1 MTKADPSAQRK
12 KATAK
17 KQTPTP
23 RPSSTQEDLLAALAV
38 EITEEPERP
47 QVAAPEPAPNLSADA
62 SQSTAAAP
70 QPAPAAPE
78 RGPGYMV
85 SRVET
90 ERAPA
95 LWSQQLALAPAA
107 AAAPFTAQ
115 APLLPPTHCV
125 VVPSAQL
132 NAAQQVAYDEKGIQV
147 VTAAPDDTV
156 SRWGG
161 VKTLQGL
168 STDSLNHAY
177 FLLSLERMGD
187 DRMPQEDLISLLREL
202 QRVSAHG
209 AMIEIRTISPYYA
222 DLTRDPFLR
231 RVLSA
236 DLMQLLDAQQRAQ
249 PGADFL
255 EPLRDQL
262 NAAGI
267 NLVLQQQSLSLT
279 AQARTKIKQLQAQSQ
294 ALRAQ
299 GAADHEVAADSDQVL
314 GQEYVLGQ
322 AKEVEPQALV
332 ERVRKL
338 KQQAPKPTP
347 IILGLSSFVNF
358 NGKLTQPLST
368 EELNR
373 WVRSDPAAYT
383 SSNYTLLN
391 LKYPYQAVATVQIPP
406 YAVPGYQEDPKP
418 HAAPQGTA
426 PTKSPVPEEQ
436 PHAAANQGAAAASA
450 APAAAAAESAPA
462 PEAGASPCIKLGALL
477 QQPFT
482 MVVHDE
488 REQLGAWEMY
498 QSRQLMKRHQVDAL
512 GSNYLRFFL
521 HSILLRKADQPVKVT
536 VVGADVGWFAL
547 LSARTHAR
555 ITVDAFE
562 PNAQK
567 CRLLNYN
574 VSLNGYSEQIKVYHG
589 ALGASSSSSAEASV
603 GTSAHQISYVY
614 AYDPQLKANLPEEL
628 QAAPDTVILADN
640 DLLEHQDQILGP
652 KVVTCERLAANSGAE
667 GVTAPALAAGWEA
680 ALSQFDPD
688 EVLFDLHET
697 MEIHTADTVKTREQT
712 SAISAEFLRSE
723 LNEPS
728 APHSGAGQE
737 DAPCL
742 GFKPAYDL
750 LREGAFFGATPFI
763 GRGWWQPQAQR
774 PQALLTYH
782 APHTTLSEFYLKA
795 QGQASRA
802 TTETAEAATAA
813 SAASAAAAFAAE
825 ASAAAAQWPDL
836 VVVDAHSKVGA
847 VVSGM
852 TQLLDAGARPIIY
865 VRLNLHSAV
874 DHALSSGTQFSF
886 APLDELEAR
895 YGYIAALIVANKG
908 LRLADPK
915 LRSEVVMPQ
924 VLRSAS
930 QFERAGRF
938 NRQRSVGTGAE
949 LMHLFYLPK
958 EHFELSAAGLRPR
971 T

>member
-38 EITEEPERP
+38 EIAEEPERP
-47 QVAAPEPAPNLSADA
+47 QVAAPEPALNLCADA
-62 SQSTAAAP
+62 SQSTAAVP

-95 LWSQQLALAPAA
+95 LWARQLALASAA
-107 AAAPFTAQ
+107 SAAPFTAQ

-187 DRMPQEDLISLLREL
+187 DRTPQEDLISLLREL

-279 AQARTKIKQLQAQSQ
+279 VQARTKIKQIQAQNQ

-299 GAADHEVAADSDQVL
+299 GAADHEVAAGSDQVL

-391 LKYPYQAVATVQIPP
+391 LKYPYQAFATVQIPP

-418 HAAPQGTA
+418 HAEPKGTEPTPAPETQ
-426 PTKSPVPEEQ
+426 V
-436 PHAAANQGAAAASA
+436 HATDQHAAAASSGAA
-450 APAAAAAESAPA
+450 APSSAQASAAAA
-462 PEAGASPCIKLGALL
+462 PEAAAAPSIKLGALL
-477 QQPFT
+477 SQPFT

-498 QSRQLMKRHQVDAL
+498 QSRQLRTRHQVDAL

-589 ALGASSSSSAEASV
+589 ALGTSSGSSAEASV

-640 DLLEHQDQILGP
+640 DLVEHQDQILGSEA
-652 KVVTCERLAANSGAE
+652 VTCERLAANSGAE
-667 GVTAPALAAGWEA
+667 GATAPALAAGWEA

-697 MEIHTADTVKTREQT
+697 MEIHTVGTVETREQT
-712 SAISAEFLRSE
+712 CAISAEFLRSE
-723 LNEPS
+723 LNEHS
-728 APHSGAGQE
+728 ALHLGAGQE
-737 DAPCL
+737 DLTCL

-750 LREGAFFGATPFI
+750 LRAGAFFGATPFI

-802 TTETAEAATAA
+802 APDAAPDVAQEAAPAPAEATAA
-813 SAASAAAAFAAE
+813 AS
-825 ASAAAAQWPDL
+825 AAQWPDL

-847 VVSGM
+847 VVAGM
-852 TQLLDAGARPIIY
+852 TQLLEAGARPIIY

>member
-47 QVAAPEPAPNLSADA
+47 QVAAPEPALNLCADA
-62 SQSTAAAP
+62 SQSTAAVP

-95 LWSQQLALAPAA
+95 LWARQLALASAA
-107 AAAPFTAQ
+107 SAAPFTAQ

-187 DRMPQEDLISLLREL
+187 DRTPQEDLISLLREL

-299 GAADHEVAADSDQVL
+299 GAADHEVAAGSDQVL

-418 HAAPQGTA
+418 HAEPQGTA

-450 APAAAAAESAPA
+450 APAAAESAPA
-462 PEAGASPCIKLGALL
+462 PESGAAPSIKLGALL

-498 QSRQLMKRHQVDAL
+498 QSRQLRTRHQVDAL

-574 VSLNGYSEQIKVYHG
+574 VSLNGYNDQIKVYHG
-589 ALGASSSSSAEASV
+589 ALGAKAGSAAGNGAAS
-603 GTSAHQISYVY
+603 GTGSSAHQISYVY
-614 AYDPQLKANLPEEL
+614 AYDPQLKANLSEEL

-640 DLLEHQDQILGP
+640 DLLEHQDQILGSEA
-652 KVVTCERLAANSGAE
+652 VTCERLAANSGAV
-667 GVTAPALAAGWEA
+667 GVTAPALASEWEA

-697 MEIHTADTVKTREQT
+697 MEIHTGGTVETREQT
-712 SAISAEFLRSE
+712 CAISAEFLRSE

-750 LREGAFFGATPFI
+750 LRAGAFFGATPFI

-802 TTETAEAATAA
+802 APDLAQEAAPAAAETTAA
-813 SAASAAAAFAAE
+813 AS
-825 ASAAAAQWPDL
+825 AAQWPDL

-847 VVSGM
+847 VVAGM

-915 LRSEVVMPQ
+915 LRAEVVMPQ

-930 QFERAGRF
+930 QFERVGRF

>member
-1 MTKADPSAQRK
+1 MTKAAPSSQRK
-12 KATAK
+12 KVTVQ
-17 KQTPTP
+17 KQASKQEPKQEP
-23 RPSSTQEDLLAALAV
+23 KQAPNPSVSQEDLLAALAV
-38 EITEEPERP
+38 EIAEEPER
-47 QVAAPEPAPNLSADA
+47 VSAAAAEPALELSESVPESDLAEQQDKAHAARVRSLRYFVQRVETQREPSAFASQLSAD
-62 SQSTAAAP
+62 
-70 QPAPAAPE
+70 
-78 RGPGYMV
+78 
-85 SRVET
+85 
-90 ERAPA
+90 
-95 LWSQQLALAPAA
+95 QLPLR
-107 AAAPFTAQ
+107 AQ
-115 APLLPPTHCV
+115 APLLPPTQCV

-132 NAAQQVAYDEKGIQV
+132 NAEQQAAYDEKGIKV

-168 STDSLNHAY
+168 STNSLHHAY

-187 DRMPQEDLISLLREL
+187 DRNPQEDLISLLCEL
-202 QRVSAHG
+202 QRASAHG

-236 DLMQLLDAQQRAQ
+236 DLMQLLGAQQRTQ

-262 NAAGI
+262 NAAGL

-279 AQARTKIKQLQAQSQ
+279 TLARTKIKQLQAQSQ

-299 GAADHEVAADSDQVL
+299 GAADHEVASDSDQVL

-338 KQQAPKPTP
+338 KQQAPTPTP
-347 IILGLSSFVNF
+347 IVLGISSFMNF
-358 NGKLTQPLST
+358 NGKLTQPLSN
-368 EELNR
+368 EDINR

-383 SSNYTLLN
+383 ASTFTLLN
-391 LKYPYQAVATVQIPP
+391 LKYPHQAVATVQIPP
-406 YAVPGYQEDPKP
+406 YVVPGYQADPQPQAEANEVNEGKEVNE
-418 HAAPQGTA
+418 AAPHGQAQAQTA
-426 PTKSPVPEEQ
+426 EHQTAGASSALAHGAEQHAKSEPPE
-436 PHAAANQGAAAASA
+436 QGAASA
-450 APAAAAAESAPA
+450 R
-462 PEAGASPCIKLGALL
+462 IKLGPLL
-477 QQPFT
+477 NQPFT

-498 QSRQLMKRHQVDAL
+498 QSRQLMDRHQVDAL

-521 HSILLRKADQPVKVT
+521 HTLLLRKQEQPVKVT

-547 LSARTHAR
+547 LCARTHEH

-574 VSLNGYSEQIKVYHG
+574 VSLNGYCDQIKVYHG
-589 ALGASSSSSAEASV
+589 ALGANTEP
-603 GTSAHQISYVY
+603 SAHQITYVY
-614 AYDPQLKANLPEEL
+614 AFDPQLKTNLPDEL
-628 QAAPDTVILADN
+628 QLAPDAVVLAQN
-640 DLLEHQDQILGP
+640 DLVEHQDQLLGP
-652 KVVTCERLAANSGAE
+652 QVVTCDHLDAAKEAGA
-667 GVTAPALAAGWEA
+667 APAEQLLAHPSDPDA
-680 ALSQFDPD
+680 PD
-688 EVLFDLHET
+688 EVLFELHET
-697 MEIHTADTVKTREQT
+697 MEIHSAGTVETREQT
-712 SAISAEFLRSE
+712 CAISAEFLRSE
-723 LNEPS
+723 LTAPS
-728 APHSGAGQE
+728 APHQAQGQEE

-742 GFKPAYDL
+742 GFNAAYDL
-750 LREGAFFGATPFI
+750 LRAGAFFGATPFI
-763 GRGWWQPQAQR
+763 GRGWWQAQVQR
-774 PQALLTYH
+774 PQALLSYH
-782 APHTTLSEFYLKA
+782 APHTTLSKFYLQP
-795 QGQASRA
+795 QGQTSRA
-802 TTETAEAATAA
+802 ATDTAEAAA
-813 SAASAAAAFAAE
+813 AASAAAAFAAD
-825 ASAAAAQWPDL
+825 AQWPDL

-852 TQLLDAGARPIIY
+852 EDLLATGARPIIY

-874 DHALSSGTQFSF
+874 DHALSSGTKFSF
-886 APLDELEAR
+886 APLDELESR

-915 LRSEVVMPQ
+915 LRAEVVMPQ

>member
-38 EITEEPERP
+38 EIAEEPERP
-47 QVAAPEPAPNLSADA
+47 QVAAPEPALNLCADA

-95 LWSQQLALAPAA
+95 LWARQLTVVTAA

-202 QRVSAHG
+202 QRASAHG

-236 DLMQLLDAQQRAQ
+236 DLMQMLDAQQRAQ

-262 NAAGI
+262 NAAGM

-299 GAADHEVAADSDQVL
+299 GAADHEVAAGSDQVL

-358 NGKLTQPLST
+358 NGKLTQPLSN
-368 EELNR
+368 EDLNR

-589 ALGASSSSSAEASV
+589 ALGASSSSSAETSV
-603 GTSAHQISYVY
+603 GTSAHQISYIY
-614 AYDPQLKANLPEEL
+614 AYDPQLKANLSEEL

-640 DLLEHQDQILGP
+640 DLLAHQDKILGP
-652 KVVTCERLAANSGAE
+652 EIVTCEHCAGADAASAS
-667 GVTAPALAAGWEA
+667 APGWEA
-680 ALSQFDPD
+680 SLQQLDPD
-688 EVLFDLHET
+688 EVLFELHET

-712 SAISAEFLRSE
+712 CAISAEFLRSE

-782 APHTTLSEFYLKA
+782 APQTTLSEFYLKRHAPAPSHATPDAAPDLA
-795 QGQASRA
+795 QDA
-802 TTETAEAATAA
+802 TQSAAETTAA
-813 SAASAAAAFAAE
+813 AS
-825 ASAAAAQWPDL
+825 AAQWPDL
-836 VVVDAHSKVGA
+836 VVVDAHSKFGA
-847 VVSGM
+847 VVAGM

>member
-1 MTKADPSAQRK
+1 MTKAAPSSQRK
-12 KATAK
+12 KVTVQ
-17 KQTPTP
+17 KQASKQEPKQALN
-23 RPSSTQEDLLAALAV
+23 PSVSQEDLLAALAV
-38 EITEEPERP
+38 EIAEEPERVSA
-47 QVAAPEPAPNLSADA
+47 VAAEPALELSESVPDSDLAEQQDKAHAARVRSLRYFVQRVETQREPSAFASQLSAD
-62 SQSTAAAP
+62 
-70 QPAPAAPE
+70 
-78 RGPGYMV
+78 
-85 SRVET
+85 
-90 ERAPA
+90 
-95 LWSQQLALAPAA
+95 QLPLH
-107 AAAPFTAQ
+107 AQ
-115 APLLPPTHCV
+115 APLLPPTQCV
-125 VVPSAQL
+125 VMPSAQL
-132 NAAQQVAYDEKGIQV
+132 NAEQQAAYDEKGIKV

-168 STDSLNHAY
+168 STNSLHHAY

-187 DRMPQEDLISLLREL
+187 DHNPHEDLISLLSQL
-202 QRVSAHG
+202 QRASAHG

-236 DLMQLLDAQQRAQ
+236 DLMQLLDAKQRTQ

-255 EPLRDQL
+255 EPLRDQF
-262 NAAGI
+262 NAAGL
-267 NLVLQQQSLSLT
+267 NLVLLQQSLSLT
-279 AQARTKIKQLQAQSQ
+279 TLARTKIKQLQAQSQ

-299 GAADHEVAADSDQVL
+299 GSTDSAQEPGRDQVL

-338 KQQAPKPTP
+338 KQQAPTPTP
-347 IILGLSSFVNF
+347 IVLGISSFMNF
-358 NGKLTQPLST
+358 NGKLTQPLSN
-368 EELNR
+368 EDINR

-383 SSNYTLLN
+383 ASTFTLLN
-391 LKYPYQAVATVQIPP
+391 LKYPHQAVATVQIPP
-406 YAVPGYQEDPKP
+406 YVVPGYQADPKP
-418 HAAPQGTA
+418 QAEANEVNEGKEVNEAAPHGQAQAQTA
-426 PTKSPVPEEQ
+426 EHQTAGASSALAHGAEQHAKSEPSES
-436 PHAAANQGAAAASA
+436 AAAS
-450 APAAAAAESAPA
+450 SR
-462 PEAGASPCIKLGALL
+462 IKLGPLL
-477 QQPFT
+477 NQPFT

-488 REQLGAWEMY
+488 SEQLGAWEMY
-498 QSRQLMKRHQVDAL
+498 QSRQLMERHQVDAL

-521 HSILLRKADQPVKVT
+521 HTLLLRKQEQPVKVT

-547 LSARTHAR
+547 LCARTHER

-574 VSLNGYSEQIKVYHG
+574 VSLNGYSDQIKVYHG
-589 ALGASSSSSAEASV
+589 ALGANTEP
-603 GTSAHQISYVY
+603 SAHQITYVY
-614 AYDPQLKANLPEEL
+614 AFDPQLKTNLPDEL
-628 QAAPDTVILADN
+628 QLAPDAVVLDQN
-640 DLLEHQDQILGP
+640 DLVEHQAKLLGP
-652 KVVTCERLAANSGAE
+652 QVVTCDHLDAAKEAGA
-667 GVTAPALAAGWEA
+667 APAEQL
-680 ALSQFDPD
+680 LDLPSDPD
-688 EVLFDLHET
+688 AVLFELHET
-697 MEIHTADTVKTREQT
+697 MEIHSAGTVETREQT
-712 SAISAEFLRSE
+712 CAISAEFLRSE
-723 LNEPS
+723 LTAPS
-728 APHSGAGQE
+728 APHQAQGQEE

-742 GFKPAYDL
+742 GFKAAYDL
-750 LREGAFFGATPFI
+750 LRAGAFFGATPFI

-774 PQALLTYH
+774 PQALLSYH
-782 APHTTLSEFYLKA
+782 APHTTLSEFYLQP

-802 TTETAEAATAA
+802 AAQATKQVAA
-813 SAASAAAAFAAE
+813 QAAAPNVDTHK
-825 ASAAAAQWPDL
+825 WPDL

-852 TQLLDAGARPIIY
+852 AELLESGARPIIY
-865 VRLNLHSAV
+865 VRLNLHAAV
-874 DHALSSGTQFSF
+874 DHALSSGTKFSF

-915 LRSEVVMPQ
+915 LRAEVVMPQ
-924 VLRSAS
+924 VLRSAA

-938 NRQRSVGTGAE
+938 NRRRSVGTGAE

>member
-1 MTKADPSAQRK
+1 MTKAAPSSQRK
-12 KATAK
+12 KVTVQ
-17 KQTPTP
+17 KQASKQEPKQALN
-23 RPSSTQEDLLAALAV
+23 PSVSQEDLLAALAV
-38 EITEEPERP
+38 EIAEEPERP
-47 QVAAPEPAPNLSADA
+47 QVAAPEPALNLSADA

-70 QPAPAAPE
+70 QLAPAAPE

-95 LWSQQLALAPAA
+95 LWARQLTVAPAA

-125 VVPSAQL
+125 VVPAAQL

-168 STDSLNHAY
+168 STDSLNYAY

-187 DRMPQEDLISLLREL
+187 DHNPQEDLISLLREL
-202 QRVSAHG
+202 QRASAHG

-299 GAADHEVAADSDQVL
+299 GAADHEVAAGSDQVL

-418 HAAPQGTA
+418 HAEPQGTES
-426 PTKSPVPEEQ
+426 TPVAETQ
-436 PHAAANQGAAAASA
+436 VHATDQHAAAASSGVA
-450 APAAAAAESAPA
+450 APSSAQATAAAAPESD
-462 PEAGASPCIKLGALL
+462 ASPSIKLGALL
-477 QQPFT
+477 SQPFT

-589 ALGASSSSSAEASV
+589 ALGASSGSSA

-614 AYDPQLKANLPEEL
+614 AYDPQLKANLSEEL

-667 GVTAPALAAGWEA
+667 GATAPALAAGWKA

-697 MEIHTADTVKTREQT
+697 MEIHAADSVETREQT
-712 SAISAEFLRSE
+712 CAISAEFLRSE
-723 LNEPS
+723 LNEPG
-728 APHSGAGQE
+728 APHPGAGQE
-737 DAPCL
+737 DLPCL

-750 LREGAFFGATPFI
+750 LRAGAFFGTTPFI

-802 TTETAEAATAA
+802 APDAAQEVAPEAAP
-813 SAASAAAAFAAE
+813 AAAETTA
-825 ASAAAAQWPDL
+825 AAAAQWPDL

-847 VVSGM
+847 VVAGM
-852 TQLLDAGARPIIY
+852 TQLLEAGARPIIY

-924 VLRSAS
+924 VLQRAS
-930 QFERAGRF
+930 LFERAGRF

>member
-38 EITEEPERP
+38 EIAEEPERP
-47 QVAAPEPAPNLSADA
+47 QVAAPEPALNLCADA

-95 LWSQQLALAPAA
+95 LWARQLTVVTAA

-202 QRVSAHG
+202 QRASAHG

-236 DLMQLLDAQQRAQ
+236 DLMQMLDAQQRAQ

-262 NAAGI
+262 NAAGM

-299 GAADHEVAADSDQVL
+299 GAADHEVAAGSDQVL

-358 NGKLTQPLST
+358 NGKLTQPLSN
-368 EELNR
+368 EDLNR

-589 ALGASSSSSAEASV
+589 ALGASSSSSAETSV
-603 GTSAHQISYVY
+603 GTSAHQISYIY
-614 AYDPQLKANLPEEL
+614 AYDPQLKANLSEEL

-640 DLLEHQDQILGP
+640 DLLAHQDKILGP
-652 KVVTCERLAANSGAE
+652 EIVTCEHCAGADAASAS
-667 GVTAPALAAGWEA
+667 APGWEA
-680 ALSQFDPD
+680 SLQQLDPD
-688 EVLFDLHET
+688 EVLFELHET

-712 SAISAEFLRSE
+712 CAISAEFLRSE

-750 LREGAFFGATPFI
+750 LRTGAFFGATPFI

-782 APHTTLSEFYLKA
+782 APQTTLSEFYLKRHAPAPSHATPDAAPDLA
-795 QGQASRA
+795 QDA
-802 TTETAEAATAA
+802 TQSAAETTAA
-813 SAASAAAAFAAE
+813 AS
-825 ASAAAAQWPDL
+825 AAQWPDL
-836 VVVDAHSKVGA
+836 VVVDAHSKFGA
-847 VVSGM
+847 VVAGM